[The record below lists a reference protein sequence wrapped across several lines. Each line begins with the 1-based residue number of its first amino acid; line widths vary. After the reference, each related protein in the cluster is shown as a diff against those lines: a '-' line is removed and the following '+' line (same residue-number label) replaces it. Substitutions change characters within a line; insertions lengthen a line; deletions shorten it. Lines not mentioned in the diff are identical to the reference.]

1 MTTTP
6 NERERGSVSLLVA
19 VLLPCLLLVLAL
31 VVDGADRM
39 RALARAD
46 AIAAEAARAA
56 LTALDT
62 RGPQVA
68 VDHGQARQAARHVL
82 TTGRHQGEVRFDGRA
97 VVVSVRHTEPALIG
111 LLGPAHHVTGHAE
124 AQLGLGTN
132 SPGITP

>member
-1 MTTTP
+1 MRP
-6 NERERGSVSLLVA
+6 AEDLERGSVSVLVA

-62 RGPQVA
+62 RGPRISL
-68 VDHGQARQAARHVL
+68 DPTQARSAAQRVL
-82 TTGRHQGEVRFDGRA
+82 AASGHHGEITFHGRA
-97 VVVSVRHTEPALIG
+97 VEVTATHTEPAAIG
-111 LLGPAHHVTGHAE
+111 LFGPTHRVTGHAD
-124 AQLGLGTN
+124 AALGVGTTH
-132 SPGITP
+132 PGLAP